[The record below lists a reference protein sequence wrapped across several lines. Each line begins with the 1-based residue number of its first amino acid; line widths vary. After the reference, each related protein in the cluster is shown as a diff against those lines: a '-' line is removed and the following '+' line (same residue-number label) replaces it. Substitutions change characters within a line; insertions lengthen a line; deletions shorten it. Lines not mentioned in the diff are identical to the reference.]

1 MVKEP
6 KYGYVTVKY
15 GLHVLNIFLISHL
28 HGDHFF
34 GLPGLIATFQLL
46 GRQAE
51 LHIYG
56 PKGIKEAITLLLKL
70 GSSWTSF
77 PLYFHELTTTC
88 SEVIFEDEKVVV
100 KTIPLKHRV
109 YANGFLFA
117 EQPGERKL
125 NRVAAEEYNIDI
137 CYYQNIKNGRDVVLD
152 DGTVLAN
159 SLLTYDPS
167 PAKSYAFC
175 SDTKYVPENV
185 SLLRGVTALYHEST
199 FLHQHA
205 DLAEKTGHSTARQA
219 AEIAKASEVGM
230 LILGHYSTRY
240 SSLGVFKDEAET
252 VFEPVFLAED
262 GKEFVI

>member
-1 MVKEP
+1 MP
-6 KYGYVTVKY
+6 
-15 GLHVLNIFLISHL
+15 I
-28 HGDHFF
+28 
-34 GLPGLIATFQLL
+34 
-46 GRQAE
+46 
-51 LHIYG
+51 
-56 PKGIKEAITLLLKL
+56 
-70 GSSWTSF
+70 
-77 PLYFHELTTTC
+77 
-88 SEVIFEDEKVVV
+88 
-100 KTIPLKHRV
+100 
-109 YANGFLFA
+109 GFLFA

-240 SSLGVFKDEAET
+240 SSLMGCLKMRQET
-252 VFEPVFLAED
+252 VFEPVFWLKD